1 MCGRTSL
8 AGGGALILA
17 TPLAAELQSAKKVY
31 QIAMY
36 LSLCSRFREFR
47 P

>member
-1 MCGRTSL
+1 MDRRTFLSGR
-8 AGGGALILA
+8 GALILA

-31 QIAMY
+31 GIAMY
-36 LSLCSRFREFR
+36 LSLCSRFREFK

>member
-1 MCGRTSL
+1 MFGRTFL

-17 TPLAAELQSAKKVY
+17 TPFAAELQSAKKVY
-31 QIAMY
+31 QIAMC